1 MIGHGLSS
9 RGTFHLSRRRIYPV
23 AQQQQH
29 TTFDQVLELLTEQGA
44 DGLAEALR
52 ILLNAAMLFERERF
66 LNAAPYERTSERRDY
81 SNGFKP
87 KRFRTRVGDL
97 DLSIPQVRNSDFYP
111 QALERGSRSE
121 RALKLA
127 LAEMY
132 VQGVSTR
139 KVKAITQQLCG
150 FEVTTSQVSR
160 ATGELDEHFKQ
171 WRERPLGPISYLQVD
186 ARYEKVREGGL
197 VIDEAVLTAIGVDTQ
212 GRREVLGLSVS
223 RSEAEVHW
231 REFLQSLV
239 GRGLSGVELITS
251 DSHAGL
257 EAARK
262 AVFPSVPWQ
271 RCQFH
276 LQQNASQYVV
286 RVEQRKEVA
295 ADIGAIFNAPG
306 RSEAGRLLAA
316 MVKKYAES
324 APRLSLWMEE
334 NLEQGLTVMS
344 FPVEHQKRLRTT
356 NLCERVNRE
365 IKRRTRVVS
374 IFPNARSVERLVT
387 AVLMEM
393 SEDWQ
398 SGPRYLTMA

>member
-1 MIGHGLSS
+1 M
-9 RGTFHLSRRRIYPV
+9 
-23 AQQQQH
+23 AQLQQN
-29 TTFDQVLELLTEQGA
+29 TAIDQVLELLTEQGT
-44 DGLAEALR
+44 DGLAQALR
-52 ILLNAAMLFERERF
+52 ILLNAAMIIEREHF
-66 LNAAPYERTSERRDY
+66 LNAAPYERTQDRRDY

-87 KRFRTRVGDL
+87 KRLRTRVGDL
-97 DLSIPQVRNSDFYP
+97 DLLIPQVRNSDFYP

-121 RALKLA
+121 RALKLS

-139 KVKAITQQLCG
+139 KVKAITEKLCG
-150 FEVTTSQVSR
+150 FEVSSSQVSR
-160 ATGELDEHFKQ
+160 ATSELDEHFKQ
-171 WRERPLGPISYLQVD
+171 WRERRLGPISYLQVD
-186 ARYEKVREGGL
+186 ARYEHVREGGL
-197 VIDEAVLTAIGVDTQ
+197 ILDEAVLTAIGVDRE
-212 GRREVLGLSVS
+212 GRREVLGVSVS

-231 REFLQSLV
+231 REFLQNLV
-239 GRGLSGVELITS
+239 GRGLSGLELITS
-251 DSHAGL
+251 DAHTGL

-262 AVFPSVPWQ
+262 AVLPSVPWQ

-276 LQQNASQYVV
+276 LQQNASQYVA

-295 ADIGAIFNAPG
+295 ADIRGIFNAPN
-306 RSEAGRLLAA
+306 RNEAGRLLTAA
-316 MVKKYAES
+316 VKKYEQS
-324 APRLSLWMEE
+324 APRLSEWLEG

-344 FPVEHQKRLRTT
+344 FPAEHQRRLRTT

-374 IFPNARSVERLVT
+374 IFPNARSLERLVT

-398 SGPRYLTMA
+398 SGARYLTFS

>member
-1 MIGHGLSS
+1 M
-9 RGTFHLSRRRIYPV
+9 
-23 AQQQQH
+23 AQQQQNNPV
-29 TTFDQVLELLTEQGA
+29 DQVLELLTEQGT
-44 DGLAEALR
+44 DGLADALR
-52 ILLNAAMLFERERF
+52 ILLNAAMIIERERF

-87 KRFRTRVGDL
+87 KRLRTRVGDL
-97 DLSIPQVRNSDFYP
+97 DLSIPQVRSSGFYP
-111 QALERGSRSE
+111 QSLERGTRSE

-139 KVKAITQQLCG
+139 KVKAITEQLCG
-150 FEVTTSQVSR
+150 FEVTSSQVSR
-160 ATGELDEHFKQ
+160 ATAELDEHFKQ
-171 WRERPLGPISYLQVD
+171 WRERRLGPLPYLQVD

-197 VIDEAVLTAIGVDTQ
+197 VIDEAVLTAIGIDRQ
-212 GRREVLGLSVS
+212 GRREVIGTSVS

-231 REFLQSLV
+231 REFLQSLIE
-239 GRGLSGVELITS
+239 RGLSGVELITS
-251 DSHAGL
+251 DSHTGL

-262 AVFPSVPWQ
+262 AVLPSVAWQ

-286 RVEQRKEVA
+286 RVEQRKDVA
-295 ADIGAIFNAPG
+295 ADIRAIFNAPS
-306 RSEAGRLLAA
+306 RSEADRLLAA
-316 MVKKYAES
+316 AVKKYEQS
-324 APRLSLWMEE
+324 APRLSVWMEE
-334 NLEQGLTVMS
+334 NLGQGLTVMS

-374 IFPNARSVERLVT
+374 IFPNARSLERLVT

-398 SGPRYLTMA
+398 SSARYLTFS